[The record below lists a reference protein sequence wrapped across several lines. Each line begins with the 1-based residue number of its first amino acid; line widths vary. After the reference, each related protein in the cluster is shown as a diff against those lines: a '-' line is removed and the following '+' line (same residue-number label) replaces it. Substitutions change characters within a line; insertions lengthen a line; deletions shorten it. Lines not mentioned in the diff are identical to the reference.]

1 MTVAK
6 TRAWR
11 MGKCGLLCYNWGV
24 FPLKMNRKYLSFA
37 AFKIW
42 LRYFFVAAAV
52 FVLLFVIGNWPA
64 LRAIFDYYALDPQQN
79 PLLIQETPLNAAY
92 PLPLNASANEKEERS
107 VRLEISVSAADDRL
121 VIPSLALSV
130 PIKDISFDPLFEKDE
145 KLLNDVIQ
153 TTLREGV
160 VRYPG
165 TAEPGKRGNTFITGH
180 SSYYLWDPGAYKDV
194 FAVLPKIKADAEI
207 KVFYRQKE
215 YRYRVKELKE
225 VWPSQVDVL
234 NQTNDYRLTL
244 MTCTPVGTNLRRFIV
259 VAELIAS

>member
-1 MTVAK
+1 M
-6 TRAWR
+6 
-11 MGKCGLLCYNWGV
+11 L
-24 FPLKMNRKYLSFA
+24 
-37 AFKIW
+37 
-42 LRYFFVAAAV
+42 VAAAL
-52 FVLLFVIGNWPA
+52 FTLFFVISNWPA
-64 LRAIFDYYALDPQQN
+64 MRAIFDYYTWDPQQN
-79 PLLIQETPLNAAY
+79 PLLRQEMPLSSSSS
-92 PLPLNASANEKEERS
+92 LPLSATAAQKEQAT
-107 VRLEISVSAADDRL
+107 VRLEIPIATPDDRL

-130 PIKDISFDPLFEKDE
+130 PIKDIPFDPLFEKDE
-145 KLLNDVIQ
+145 LLLNDVIQ
-153 TTLREGV
+153 STLREGV

-194 FAVLPKIKADAEI
+194 FAVLPKIQTGAEI
-207 KVFYRQKE
+207 SVFYRQKE

-259 VAELIAS
+259 VAELLPS